1 MFPSLEGVGQAKDD
15 AVIDIVE
22 TVEKN
27 IFLCPCSVKGFFIG
41 QNDYSQSTFIL
52 CIQFSDE

>member
-22 TVEKN
+22 TVAKY
-27 IFLCPCSVKGFFIG
+27 FLVSLFG
-41 QNDYSQSTFIL
+41 
-52 CIQFSDE
+52 

>member
-22 TVEKN
+22 TVEKY
-27 IFLCPCSVKGFFIG
+27 FLVSLFG
-41 QNDYSQSTFIL
+41 
-52 CIQFSDE
+52 

>member
-22 TVEKN
+22 TVEK
-27 IFLCPCSVKGFFIG
+27 IYFLVSLFG
-41 QNDYSQSTFIL
+41 
-52 CIQFSDE
+52 